1 MKKIAFLL
9 FALFAVL
16 SFSQVKWMTLEQA
29 IAAQQEKPKK
39 IFIDFYA
46 NWCGPCKIMDK
57 NTYGHQEIA
66 NFLNENYY
74 AVKFDAEGKESVTVF
89 GRIFSNPEFSS
100 GKKRNSM
107 HDFTKFMNVN
117 SVPSI
122 VFLNEQSMPITNI
135 NGFLTAKE
143 LDPYLRIISSDEYK
157 KFKSR
162 EEWENYQR
170 KMKSTIKE

>member
-9 FALFAVL
+9 FVLFAVL

-29 IAAQQEKPKK
+29 MAAQQEKPKK

-74 AVKFDAEGKESVTVF
+74 AVKFDAEGKENVSVF

-162 EEWENYQR
+162 AEWENYQR

>member
-46 NWCGPCKIMDK
+46 DWCGPCKIMDK

-74 AVKFDAEGKESVTVF
+74 VVKFDAEGKESVTVF

-135 NGFLTAKE
+135 NSFLTAKE

-162 EEWENYQR
+162 AEWENYQR

>member
-46 NWCGPCKIMDK
+46 DWCGPCKIMDK

>member
-122 VFLNEQSMPITNI
+122 VFLDEQSMPITNI

-162 EEWENYQR
+162 AEWENSQR

>member
-29 IAAQQEKPKK
+29 IAAQQEKPRK

-57 NTYGHQEIA
+57 NTYGHQQIA
-66 NFLNENYY
+66 SFLNENYY

-162 EEWENYQR
+162 AEWENYQR

>member
-46 NWCGPCKIMDK
+46 DWCGPCKIMDK

-100 GKKRNSM
+100 RKKRNSM

-162 EEWENYQR
+162 AEWENYQR

>member
-29 IAAQQEKPKK
+29 MAAQQEKPKK

-46 NWCGPCKIMDK
+46 DWCGPCKIMDK

-74 AVKFDAEGKESVTVF
+74 VVKFDAEGKESVTVF

-122 VFLNEQSMPITNI
+122 VFLNEQSVPITNI

-162 EEWENYQR
+162 AEWENYQR

>member
-74 AVKFDAEGKESVTVF
+74 VVKFDAEGKESVTVF

-162 EEWENYQR
+162 AEWENSQR

>member
-29 IAAQQEKPKK
+29 MAAQQEKPKK

-74 AVKFDAEGKESVTVF
+74 AVKFNAEGKESVTVF

-162 EEWENYQR
+162 AEWENYQR

>member
-46 NWCGPCKIMDK
+46 DWCGPCKIMDK

-74 AVKFDAEGKESVTVF
+74 AVKFNAEGKESVTVF
-89 GRIFSNPEFSS
+89 GRTFSNPEFSS

>member
-39 IFIDFYA
+39 SSSIFMQIGAARVKSWIKTLTDIKKS
-46 NWCGPCKIMDK
+46 P
-57 NTYGHQEIA
+57 

-157 KFKSR
+157 NLNPVQNGKIINAR
-162 EEWENYQR
+162 
-170 KMKSTIKE
+170 